1 MNLLRKGLTDYLEL
15 RRGLGFK
22 LVIDERHLRAF
33 IAFLECRKTSH
44 ITTRLALE
52 FATFRKN
59 LDPRSWVQRLCA
71 VRAFALYGRASTPR
85 LRCLPRVYCVTR
97 RSERVLVFVR
107 KPRSYGCWS
116 LLAACHPRRCMVCG
130 HGLFIPYSACCP

>member
-1 MNLLRKGLTDYLEL
+1 MNVLRKGLTDYLEL

-33 IAFLECRKTSH
+33 IAFLECRKTSQ

-52 FATFRKN
+52 FATLRKN

-71 VRAFALYGRASTPR
+71 VRAFALYWQGFDAKTEVS
-85 LRCLPRVYCVTR
+85 
-97 RSERVLVFVR
+97 
-107 KPRSYGCWS
+107 
-116 LLAACHPRRCMVCG
+116 
-130 HGLFIPYSACCP
+130 